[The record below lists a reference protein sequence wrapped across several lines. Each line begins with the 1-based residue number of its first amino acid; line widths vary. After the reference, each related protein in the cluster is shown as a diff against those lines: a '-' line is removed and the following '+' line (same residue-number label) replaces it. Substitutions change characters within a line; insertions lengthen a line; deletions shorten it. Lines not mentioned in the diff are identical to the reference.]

1 MVHII
6 ILVCIVDTPVT
17 RRTQGGKKKYLEL
30 TTQNIKNALKK
41 SKTNNDKISILINL
55 LNCGTCL
62 QN

>member
-1 MVHII
+1 MIHII

-17 RRTQGGKKKYLEL
+17 RRTQGGKKNLEL